1 MEVKVQ
7 CSCGTRYKFDV
18 EPINNLMPGPV
29 ACPTCGADGTAASN
43 AIIQHALNAQPQAFI
58 SEVGQ
63 TSPAEKPRIRL
74 QIPSANAVSS
84 APAAAP
90 MAQQATPESGAPL
103 SSGGTPSL
111 AVPLAR
117 ERPPVRTVYTLPQP
131 TAEAAR
137 AKGNFG
143 FGILGAVL
151 GTLLSVGLWLGIFYA
166 TESGS
171 RSVLKLFAIGV
182 GLTAG
187 FGARLLSRDEG
198 SKELGSITAAI
209 AFLGIFGAQYLIAKE
224 QIIGNYKKVV
234 SQVYEAR
241 VEYAKKAV
249 KSIPTGSDQE
259 IREFLAK
266 ESADEGEKMKPAEIE
281 GDEVQEF
288 RDKELPELRDLAS
301 GKTTKAQYDKE
312 SGVNEL
318 EENSG
323 IKLLLAIK
331 GLGVFTIG
339 AMILALGA
347 AYKIAASNA

>member
-1 MEVKVQ
+1 LPD
-7 CSCGTRYKFDV
+7 G
-18 EPINNLMPGPV
+18 
-29 ACPTCGADGTAASN
+29 GTA
-43 AIIQHALNAQPQAFI
+43 
-58 SEVGQ
+58 
-63 TSPAEKPRIRL
+63 
-74 QIPSANAVSS
+74 
-84 APAAAP
+84 
-90 MAQQATPESGAPL
+90 
-103 SSGGTPSL
+103 SL
-111 AVPLAR
+111 AVPQAR
-117 ERPPVRTVYTLPQP
+117 ERPPVRPVPTLTLPV
-131 TAEAAR
+131 AEAAR
-137 AKGNFG
+137 PKGKFG

-224 QIIGNYKKVV
+224 QIIGSYKKEV
-234 SQVYEAR
+234 SQEYEAR
-241 VEYAKKAV
+241 VEYAKKAL
-249 KSIPTGSDQE
+249 KSVPTGSDQE

-266 ESADEGEKMKPAEIE
+266 EAADEGEKLKPADIDGEDIQ
-281 GDEVQEF
+281 VF

-301 GKTTKAQYDKE
+301 GKTTKAQYNKA
-312 SGVNEL
+312 SGVEEL

-331 GLGVFTIG
+331 GLGLFTIG
-339 AMILALGA
+339 GMIVALGA